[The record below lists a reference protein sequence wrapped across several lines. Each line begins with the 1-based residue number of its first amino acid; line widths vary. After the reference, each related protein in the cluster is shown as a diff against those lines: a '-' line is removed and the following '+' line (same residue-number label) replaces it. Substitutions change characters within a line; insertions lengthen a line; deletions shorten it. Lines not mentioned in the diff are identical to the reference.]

1 MDLLRTLLDPKFLVT
16 LTLILCATVLAWA
29 RIIDGA
35 AWMGMCSV
43 TGAAYGAGDKL
54 AVAATAYAKAAARP
68 EEVAD
73 D

>member
-35 AWMGMCSV
+35 AWMGMCSI
-43 TGAAYGAGDKL
+43 TGAAYGVGDRVL
-54 AVAATAYAKAAARP
+54 SATSAYIKSEASKSTART
-68 EEVAD
+68 D
-73 D
+73 